1 MTSCEFDERAT
12 KPKYVAEVDPLT
24 TIRNKLITQ
33 SEKLETSA
41 KFCIEYIIAT
51 FKAGICEI
59 RVFVCRISQPLEHST
74 TYSFCF
80 IVRVRWIA
88 CVQGKLKVHK

>member
-1 MTSCEFDERAT
+1 MRYRNVLVAKCEQSLCVTSCEFDERAT
-12 KPKYVAEVDPLT
+12 KPYVAEVDPLT

-59 RVFVCRISQPLEHST
+59 RVFVCRISQPLEHSP
-74 TYSFCF
+74 TYSFNL
-80 IVRVRWIA
+80 V
-88 CVQGKLKVHK
+88 L